1 MIGAGN
7 TSGCIDFQTNEDDV
21 YEEDE
26 LLMATLFSTGDAHIT
41 INQSIAVLEITDN
54 DGINAAYSYMST
66 MLIEFSSHL
75 RCYGAL
81 VAGRV

>member
-26 LLMATLFSTGDAHIT
+26 LLMATLFLTGDAHIT

-54 DGINAAYSYMST
+54 DGINAAYIFIYV
-66 MLIEFSSHL
+66 
-75 RCYGAL
+75 YY
-81 VAGRV
+81 VD